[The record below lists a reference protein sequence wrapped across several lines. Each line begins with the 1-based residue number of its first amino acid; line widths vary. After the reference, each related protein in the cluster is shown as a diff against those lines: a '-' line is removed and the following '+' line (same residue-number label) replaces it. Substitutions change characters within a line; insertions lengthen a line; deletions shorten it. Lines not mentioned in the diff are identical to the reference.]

1 MNIITTLGNN
11 NSNNNKNNDKPMSY
25 EEIEKWTI
33 EKMDKMLGVDSKEM
47 AKYVLSMDTN
57 SEIENYL
64 ADVLGNTKK
73 VQTFIEQ
80 LIKKINSLPR
90 RVSTI
95 KVYKPQ
101 SNQMNNIKNKK
112 NTTTTTTTTTT
123 SNNNNK
129 PTKQQIRSFKEI
141 EIEMKPG
148 EPCDCQA
155 TRHKL
160 LTNCLNCGKIMC
172 EQDAGLSKKCSFC
185 STPLFTNPINL
196 STQQLQLVEKNLT
209 NAVEYK
215 DRILGY
221 QNTHAKRTMV
231 YDDQEDYFSNSTNK
245 WLTEE
250 ERKKVLQQ
258 EQEFKQKQEDY
269 KKTTKISIDFQG
281 RRIITAPIDKK
292 LFEFEKLSFQDKNKS
307 QQQQDE
313 YKSIQDFKSR
323 NAEIDNNLGKDVK
336 YTNSKQINNDNDNNN
351 NNNNKKISDQ
361 SGKIILG
368 SGGDDLITKQYYG
381 VEEDIVVFNSKEVLS
396 NVNLKYRGIMEGLWY
411 DHTGSIKKR
420 LPNLSIY
427 KNLIQNLK
435 DNSCNFISISPQN
448 YSNQEFQFIG
458 LNSIENSNNTNNTN
472 NLILPNQVKEF
483 LKQLID
489 FTNKKELNGS
499 NNNSIKINISIVLP
513 REFEFSNENNFKLLK
528 SIIEMYVM
536 VGIKSFSLILPS
548 GWNDSFTLPI
558 CAPNSTKSEVNN
570 SKTYS
575 QTQTAFLTQLYKHYK
590 NNIEFIICPSMFE
603 LNLSSGTPPPS
614 RQQIEYWLEIN
625 KSTPQSYPILFTTLS
640 GSLQNSTLSKIK
652 NIFDKRDLIV
662 IEKYP
667 YKNKQVHAQAQAQQK
682 SILPIQWDPYHC
694 SFDDYKSFLC
704 GVLASPF
711 DSEFYLDD
719 LTTMI
724 TLCTTFIQYLKSP
737 FNYQSELSLRATL
750 VNFTDG
756 NEEVADCLANLILA
770 LSNGVFDQINSMVL
784 TNQLERQ
791 QQQQQQ
797 TDNII
802 KKDSID
808 PRDRIFFE
816 NLINYSNL
824 VLDCFNNLP
833 HDPLFDYLNLIKK
846 TLLNYLD

>member
-1 MNIITTLGNN
+1 MNIITSLGTGNN
-11 NSNNNKNNDKPMSY
+11 NNNNDKPMSY
-25 EEIEKWTI
+25 EEIERWTV
-33 EKMDKMLGVDSKEM
+33 EKMDKMLGIDSREM
-47 AKYVLSMDTN
+47 AKYVLSMSTN
-57 SEIENYL
+57 SDIESYLSEIL
-64 ADVLGNTKK
+64 DSTKK
-73 VQTFIEQ
+73 SQTFIEQ

-90 RVSTI
+90 RVQTI
-95 KVYKPQ
+95 KVTKPPT
-101 SNQMNNIKNKK
+101 NQTNNLKNK
-112 NTTTTTTTTTT
+112 TTTTTTTT
-123 SNNNNK
+123 STGNK

-172 EQDAGLSKKCSFC
+172 EQDAGHSKKCSFC

-196 STQQLQLVEKNLT
+196 STQQQQLVEKNLN

-250 ERKKVLQQ
+250 ERKKVAQQ
-258 EQEFKQKQEDY
+258 EQDFKQKQEDY

-281 RRIITAPIDKK
+281 RRIISAPVDKK
-292 LFEFEKLSFQDKNKS
+292 LFEFEKISLQGQDKGSHN
-307 QQQQDE
+307 QQDE

-336 YTNSKQINNDNDNNN
+336 YSNSKHDDKKRSLENNSNGGR
-351 NNNNKKISDQ
+351 IV
-361 SGKIILG
+361 LG

-396 NVNLKYRGIMEGLWY
+396 NLNLKYRGIMEGLWF
-411 DHTGSIKKR
+411 DTTTIKKR
-420 LPNLSIY
+420 LPNLSTY
-427 KNLIQNLK
+427 KKYIENLK
-435 DNSCNFISISPQN
+435 ENGCNFISISPQN
-448 YSNQEFQFIG
+448 YINQEFQFIG
-458 LNSIENSNNTNNTN
+458 MNSGDSNNNSNTCA
-472 NLILPNQVKEF
+472 LPNQIREF

-489 FTNKKELNGS
+489 FSKKDS
-499 NNNSIKINISIVLP
+499 NDNNSIKINISILIP
-513 REFEFSNENNFKLLK
+513 REFEFSNENNLKLLK
-528 SIIEMYVM
+528 NIIEMYIKI
-536 VGIKSFSLILPS
+536 GIKSFSLILPS

-575 QTQTAFLTQLYKHYK
+575 QTQTAFLVQLYKQYK
-590 NNIEFIICPSMFE
+590 ESVEFIICPSMFE
-603 LNLSSGTPPPS
+603 LNLSGTPPS

-625 KSTPQSYPILFTTLS
+625 KSTPPSYPILFTTLA

-667 YKNKQVHAQAQAQQK
+667 YKNINNNFTTQHQQQQK
-682 SILPIQWDPYHC
+682 SMIPIQWDPYHC
-694 SFDDYKSFLC
+694 AFDDYKSFLC

-711 DSEFYLDD
+711 DAEFYLDD

-770 LSNGVFDQINSMVL
+770 LSNGVFDQINSVVL
-784 TNQLERQ
+784 SNQLEKQ
-791 QQQQQQ
+791 QQQQ
-797 TDNII
+797 DSV

-816 NLINYSNL
+816 NLISYTTII
-824 VLDCFNNLP
+824 LDCFNNLN
-833 HDPLFDYLNLIKK
+833 DPLFDHLNLIKK

>member
-1 MNIITTLGNN
+1 MNIITTLGTG
-11 NSNNNKNNDKPMSY
+11 NNNKNNDKPMSY

-90 RVSTI
+90 RVQTI
-95 KVYKPQ
+95 KVHKPP
-101 SNQMNNIKNKK
+101 SNQLNNIKNKNK
-112 NTTTTTTTTTT
+112 NITTT
-123 SNNNNK
+123 SSNNSNNK

-141 EIEMKPG
+141 EIEMRPG

-196 STQQLQLVEKNLT
+196 STQQQQLVDKNLS

-231 YDDQEDYFSNSTNK
+231 YDDQEDYFSNATNK

-250 ERKKVLQQ
+250 ERKKVAQQ

-281 RRIITAPIDKK
+281 RRIISAPIDKK

-307 QQQQDE
+307 QQDPE

-336 YTNSKQINNDNDNNN
+336 YTNSKQDNKNRSDNNN
-351 NNNNKKISDQ
+351 NDNNDG

-396 NVNLKYRGIMEGLWY
+396 NLNLKYRGIMEGLWY
-411 DHTGSIKKR
+411 DTTTIKKR
-420 LPNLSIY
+420 LPNLSTY
-427 KNLIQNLK
+427 KKYIENLK
-435 DNSCNFISISPQN
+435 ENSCNFISISPQN
-448 YSNQEFQFIG
+448 YINQEFQFIG
-458 LNSIENSNNTNNTN
+458 LNSIDDNNNSNNNNN
-472 NLILPNQVKEF
+472 NNSLILPNQIKEF

-489 FTNKKELNGS
+489 FTKKEENSNDS
-499 NNNSIKINISIVLP
+499 NNIIKINISILIP
-513 REFEFSNENNFKLLK
+513 REFEFSNGNNFKLLK
-528 SIIEMYVM
+528 NIVEMYIR

-575 QTQTAFLTQLYKHYK
+575 QTQTGFLAQLYKHYK
-590 NNIEFIICPSMFE
+590 DNIEFIICPSMFE

-625 KSTPQSYPILFTTLS
+625 KATPQSYPILFTTLS

-667 YKNKQVHAQAQAQQK
+667 YKNINQKQQHQK
-682 SILPIQWDPYHC
+682 SIIPIQWDPYHC
-694 SFDDYKSFLC
+694 AFDDYKSFLC

-750 VNFTDG
+750 VKFTDA

-770 LSNGVFDQINSMVL
+770 LSNGVFDQINSIVL
-784 TNQLERQ
+784 ANQLEKQ
-791 QQQQQQ
+791 QQQQQSDLI
-797 TDNII
+797 T

-816 NLINYSNL
+816 NLINYTTL
-824 VLDCFNNLP
+824 VLDCFNNFP

-846 TLLNYLD
+846 TLSNYLD

>member
-1 MNIITTLGNN
+1 MNIITTLGTG
-11 NSNNNKNNDKPMSY
+11 NSNKNNDKPMSY

-90 RVSTI
+90 RVQTI
-95 KVYKPQ
+95 KVHKPP
-101 SNQMNNIKNKK
+101 SNQLNNIKNKNK
-112 NTTTTTTTTTT
+112 NIATTT
-123 SNNNNK
+123 SSNNSNNK

-141 EIEMKPG
+141 EIEMRPG

-196 STQQLQLVEKNLT
+196 STQQQQLVDKNLS

-231 YDDQEDYFSNSTNK
+231 YDDQEDYFSNATNK

-250 ERKKVLQQ
+250 ERKKVAQQ

-281 RRIITAPIDKK
+281 RRIISAPIDKK

-307 QQQQDE
+307 QQDHE
-313 YKSIQDFKSR
+313 YKSVQDFKSR

-336 YTNSKQINNDNDNNN
+336 YTNSKQENKNRSDNDDNNN
-351 NNNNKKISDQ
+351 NNNYNNNNDG
-361 SGKIILG
+361 GKIILG

-396 NVNLKYRGIMEGLWY
+396 NLNLKYRGIMEGLWY
-411 DHTGSIKKR
+411 DTTTIKKR
-420 LPNLSIY
+420 LPNLSTY
-427 KNLIQNLK
+427 KKYIENLK
-435 DNSCNFISISPQN
+435 ENSCNFISISPQN
-448 YSNQEFQFIG
+448 YINQEFQFIG
-458 LNSIENSNNTNNTN
+458 LNSIDDNNNNNNNNNNS
-472 NLILPNQVKEF
+472 LILPNQIKEF
-483 LKQLID
+483 LKQLIN
-489 FTNKKELNGS
+489 FTKKEENSNDS
-499 NNNSIKINISIVLP
+499 NNIIKINISILIP

-528 SIIEMYVM
+528 SIVEMYIR

-575 QTQTAFLTQLYKHYK
+575 QTQTGFLAQLYKHYK
-590 NNIEFIICPSMFE
+590 DNIEFIICPSMFE

-667 YKNKQVHAQAQAQQK
+667 YKNINNQINQKQQHQK
-682 SILPIQWDPYHC
+682 SIIPIQWDPYHC
-694 SFDDYKSFLC
+694 AFDDYKSFLC

-750 VNFTDG
+750 VKFTDA

-770 LSNGVFDQINSMVL
+770 LSNGVFDQINSIVL
-784 TNQLERQ
+784 ANKLEKQ
-791 QQQQQQ
+791 QQPDLI
-797 TDNII
+797 T

-816 NLINYSNL
+816 NLINYTTL

-846 TLLNYLD
+846 TLSNYLD